1 MRVWSVLFI
10 LLILSIALFGEK
22 GILKALQATNQKDE
36 LKTEVHRLEETQAN
50 LRREIDA
57 LRSDRR
63 YIENIARKELGMVK
77 EDELVY
83 QFVPGKK

>member
-10 LLILSIALFGEK
+10 LLILGIALFGEK
-22 GILKALQATNQKDE
+22 GILKALQATKQKDE
-36 LKTEVHRLEETQAN
+36 LKTEVHQLEETQAN